1 VAAPTI
7 VVDTNV
13 LVGALLGP
21 TGPHRSV
28 VRHCFRGLARPV
40 IATALLN
47 EYRDVWSRPEVWV
60 RCRIDADRRQAF
72 LEDFVSMCTWVD
84 VYYRWRPNLR
94 DEGDN
99 HLVDLAVA
107 GGAAYI
113 VTNNLRDFAGAEL
126 RFPAIR
132 VVGSEQMLREL
143 AP

>member
-1 VAAPTI
+1 MPPTV

-21 TGPHRSV
+21 TGPHRTV
-28 VRHCFRGLARPV
+28 VRHCFRRELHPI

-60 RCRIDADRRQAF
+60 RCRIDAARRQAF
-72 LEDFVSMCTWVD
+72 LEAFASTCRWVD
-84 VYYRWRPNLR
+84 VHFRWRPNLR

-99 HLVDLAVA
+99 HLIDLAVA
-107 GGAAYI
+107 GGATYI
-113 VTNNLRDFAGAEL
+113 VTSNLRDFVGAEL

-132 VVGSEQMLREL
+132 IIGSEQLLQEISS
-143 AP
+143 